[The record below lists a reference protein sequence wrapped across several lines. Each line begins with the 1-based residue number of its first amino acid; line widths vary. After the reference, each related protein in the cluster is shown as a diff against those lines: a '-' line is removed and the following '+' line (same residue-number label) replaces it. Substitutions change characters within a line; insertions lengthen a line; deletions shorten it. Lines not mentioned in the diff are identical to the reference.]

1 MRFNLT
7 IIFFFTCL
15 ILNSVDAKTK
25 DNDIYSKQLS
35 KVLEKYQGDEHISI
49 KKFAKKI
56 DDSCKIKH
64 SFSATEK
71 EINERRERC
80 VLSKMTYDFDEM
92 ISQMKLREKVYS
104 HSINGINIYFEKMK
118 EIDPKSL
125 DSVTIEEIKLFTKIN
140 DEIQDNLTIYYK
152 KNDYDGFYVEYQKYY
167 IDNFI
172 YVLNY
177 GADEYGPLVNF
188 WKKYS
193 INNNGK
199 FKLEDSFECHFDNKL
214 GKNICN

>member
-7 IIFFFTCL
+7 IIFFFSYL

-80 VLSKMTYDFDEM
+80 VLSKVTYDFDEM

-152 KNDYDGFYVEYQKYY
+152 KK
-167 IDNFI
+167 
-172 YVLNY
+172 
-177 GADEYGPLVNF
+177 
-188 WKKYS
+188 
-193 INNNGK
+193 
-199 FKLEDSFECHFDNKL
+199 
-214 GKNICN
+214 